1 MLIVAVGFIATIA
14 VLVAVRFSSG
24 YSGFVVRNLVLNL
37 IISVLVGAL
46 QIGLY
51 RAALSITAGQPLDFG
66 SLYSSE
72 NIGPYLVTVVVIAA
86 MVAVGDLLCFVPG
99 VILRF
104 LTYFGPFFVLDRQ
117 MTPGQAIRASFD
129 LTSANLGIMIPFA
142 IVAVLVYLAGFL
154 ACGIGIL
161 VSAPVALIA
170 VAFAYRSL
178 TGEPIAA

>member
-1 MLIVAVGFIATIA
+1 
-14 VLVAVRFSSG
+14 
-24 YSGFVVRNLVLNL
+24 
-37 IISVLVGAL
+37 
-46 QIGLY
+46 
-51 RAALSITAGQPLDFG
+51 
-66 SLYSSE
+66 
-72 NIGPYLVTVVVIAA
+72 
-86 MVAVGDLLCFVPG
+86 
-99 VILRF
+99 
-104 LTYFGPFFVLDRQ
+104 